1 MTGQRIKVSKAEKLT
16 QTHGTKTNSVQDAT
30 AHFDCRT
37 CNRPDRAGFVYK
49 DGLII
54 THRHHDRK
62 THESVPR
69 VDVVL
74 QRLFSIF
81 DAPRLEWVIKEASKE
96 LEKRSGRI
104 DSRAARAR

>member
-1 MTGQRIKVSKAEKLT
+1 MKMTGQRIKVIKAAELA
-16 QTHGTKTNSVQDAT
+16 QTHGTNTNSVQDAT
-30 AHFDCRT
+30 AHFDCSR

-54 THRHHDRK
+54 THPHHDRK
-62 THESVPR
+62 THESVTR

-81 DAPRLEWVIKEASKE
+81 DVSRLEWVIKEASKE

-104 DSRAARAR
+104 DSRAA